1 MDNPMST
8 KVVRKTAPPNAGK
21 GRKKGVPNRT
31 TAALKDAILNAFTE
45 VGGESYL
52 VTVARNDPRTF
63 CALLAKVLPMQLS
76 SEDGAGL
83 VINVVQRASTDLPR
97 GREPL
102 TVLTG
107 VPRP

>member
-1 MDNPMST
+1 MNRDYPMSS
-8 KVVRKTAPPNAGK
+8 KVVRKAAPPTAGK

-31 TAALKDAILNAFTE
+31 TAALEDAILHAFKV

-63 CALLAKVLPMQLS
+63 CALLARVLPMQLS

-83 VINVVQRASTDLPR
+83 VINVVQRVA
-97 GREPL
+97 
-102 TVLTG
+102 G
-107 VPRP
+107 VQRP